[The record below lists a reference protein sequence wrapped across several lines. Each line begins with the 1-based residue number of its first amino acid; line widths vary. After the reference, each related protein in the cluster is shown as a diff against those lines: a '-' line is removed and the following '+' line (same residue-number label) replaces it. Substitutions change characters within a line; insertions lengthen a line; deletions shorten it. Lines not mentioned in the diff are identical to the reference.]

1 MKVLRNIG
9 ITVIILVVAV
19 FLLQQLNILPAF
31 GKWFRSQPVVIEN
44 TPVLVEN
51 IRDMSQLITIVSF
64 DEVVVTQ
71 DDVHEGRFIDNF
83 LRNPSFDPMK
93 KKISVIVKGRIFA
106 GMDLKDLK
114 EKDLF
119 VKNDSVSIILPPVKV
134 LDAIVNPSDYEIFIE
149 EGRWETEEVNKLVIA
164 ARERMLKRAQE
175 KGLLIK
181 AKTKAKAVMESFFR
195 SVGFKKIAVVTS

>member
-1 MKVLRNIG
+1 MKLLRNAG
-9 ITVIILVVAV
+9 LTVIILVAAV
-19 FLLQQLNILPAF
+19 FLLQQLNLIPAF
-31 GKWFRSQPVVIEN
+31 GKWFRSEPVMIDN

-71 DDVHEGRFIDNF
+71 DDVQEGRFIDNF

-93 KKISVIVKGRIFA
+93 KKISIIVKGRIFA
-106 GMDLKDLK
+106 GMDLKELK
-114 EKDLF
+114 ETDLF
-119 VKNDSVSIILPPVKV
+119 VKGDSASISLPPVKI

-149 EGRWETEEVNKLVIA
+149 EGRWETDEVNQLVIA
-164 ARERMLKRAQE
+164 ARERMLKRAKE

-181 AKTKAKAVMESFFR
+181 AQAKAKAVMESFFR
-195 SVGFKKIAVVTS
+195 SVGFKKLAVLVK

>member
-71 DDVHEGRFIDNF
+71 DDVHDGRFIDNF